1 MPGTYA
7 HITIANELP
16 HALRRAGGPQE
27 AYAATL
33 ANLKYC
39 ELGAISPDYPYM
51 VIGDAQAQRWAD
63 LMHRTLTGALLE
75 AGIARVAG
83 MGGEA
88 KRKATAWLLGYASHV
103 VADMT
108 VHPVIELKVGPY
120 AGHEKAHRICE
131 MNQDVYVFKQRMNLT
146 LRWAEHFQHG
156 IGTCGDGGLDP
167 DIRSVWSEML
177 SRVEP
182 EEYRS
187 NPPDFDRWQRACRL
201 VVDDIIE
208 EGDRLIPLAR
218 HVAVGQGL
226 LYPRDGEV
234 DRTYL
239 ADLETPAG
247 RMDYD
252 QVFERAVANVGAE
265 CARIASA
272 IQGED
277 RERKALLATAG
288 PWDLDTGRIG
298 AGGRVFWEGGIA

>member
-7 HITIANELP
+7 HITMANELP

-27 AYAATL
+27 VYAAAL
-33 ANLKYC
+33 AHLKYC

-51 VIGDAQAQRWAD
+51 VIGDAHAQRWAD
-63 LMHRTLTGALLE
+63 IMHRTSTGALLE
-75 AGIARVAG
+75 AGIAHVAG

-88 KRKATAWLLGYASHV
+88 KPKAMAWLLGYASHV

-108 VHPVIELKVGPY
+108 VHPVVELKVGPY
-120 AGHEKAHRICE
+120 VGHEKAHRICE
-131 MNQDVYVFKQRMNLT
+131 MNQDVYIFQKRTSLT
-146 LRWAEHFQHG
+146 LRWAEHFKHG
-156 IGTCGDGGLDP
+156 IGTCGDDGLDP
-167 DIRSVWSEML
+167 DIRAVWSEML

-182 EEYRS
+182 EEYRA

-201 VVDDIIE
+201 IVDGVIE
-208 EGDRLIPLAR
+208 DGDRLIPLAR

-226 LYPRDGEV
+226 VYPREGEV

-239 ADLETPAG
+239 VDLDTPAG

-252 QVFERAVANVGAE
+252 QVFDRAIANVGAE
-265 CARIASA
+265 SGRIASA
-272 IQGED
+272 FLGEGG
-277 RERKALLATAG
+277 ERKTLLATAG

-298 AGGRVFWEGGIA
+298 SGGRVFWEGGLA